1 LGGEIGLD
9 ANVFLCV
16 LLPEATKT
24 APDNVKGSEAI
35 LQALEKADIQ
45 ATTSA
50 IVLSEIGWAL
60 LREKKTAQDVEGAR
74 YVLEEMLKQT
84 LRIIPVKNE
93 IAWKAAWLRSKYH
106 SEENQLSYQ
115 DAIYLAT
122 CTTQKIEVLYTTDQ
136 HLLQTKEIVVL
147 QPRNFEAKTSYP
159 H

>member
-115 DAIYLAT
+115 DTIYLAT

-147 QPRNFEAKTSYP
+147 QPRDFKAKTSYP

>member
-24 APDNVKGSEAI
+24 EPDNVKGSEAI

-45 ATTSA
+45 AATSA
-50 IVLSEIGWAL
+50 IVLSEVGWTL
-60 LREKKTAQDVEGAR
+60 LREKKPVREVEGAR

-84 LRIIPVKNE
+84 LRIIPVRNE
-93 IAWKAAWLRSKYH
+93 IAWKAAWLRLKYYSKQ
-106 SEENQLSYQ
+106 NQLSYQ

-122 CTTQKIEVLYTTDQ
+122 CTVQKTDVLYTTDQ
-136 HLLQTKEIVVL
+136 HLLQTKEVAVL
-147 QPRNFEAKTSYP
+147 QPRDFRF
-159 H
+159 HI